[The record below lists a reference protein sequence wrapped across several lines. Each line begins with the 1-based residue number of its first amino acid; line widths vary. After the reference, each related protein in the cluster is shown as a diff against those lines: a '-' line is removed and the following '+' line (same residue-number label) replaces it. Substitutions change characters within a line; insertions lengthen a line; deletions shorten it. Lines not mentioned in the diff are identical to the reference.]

1 MDKNVLIFGF
11 GVTGKSALK
20 ALSKLNYNIYV
31 YDKNENYEDDLNIDF
46 KIFKNKDELD
56 KIDFIIKSPG
66 INPANEILEEAR
78 NKGIKIISDIEF
90 AYEITKCKNIVAITG
105 TNGKTTTTTLV
116 SEILKKVN
124 TTYCVGNIG
133 KGILDIALEAK
144 EDDYIVI
151 EASSFQLADT
161 INFRPL
167 VSAITNVTSD
177 HLDWHGSV
185 SNYRNAKFNIFR
197 NQKDNDVTILNY
209 NDENLRNLKFSE
221 ERKVLYF
228 ATEDIS
234 KLGAYLKDSKIY
246 FRDFKGNDTYIMDRS
261 EIRIPGMH
269 NVENILTAVSIAM
282 SLNISA
288 DIIKDAVSNFL
299 GVENRIEFVREIK
312 KVKYYND
319 SKGTNPDST
328 IMAIKAMDDN
338 LILIAGGYDKKAD
351 FGAMLNIGKDKIKH
365 LILLGETAPQLERE
379 AKPMGYDIYIVKDLN
394 RAVELAHKLAEENDT
409 ILLSPA
415 CASWDMYPSYEIRGE
430 HFRNLVNELGEYDGF
445 KKN

>member
-1 MDKNVLIFGF
+1 MYEGKNILIFGF

-20 ALSKLNYNIYV
+20 AMDSLNSNVYV
-31 YDKNENYEDDLNIDF
+31 YDKNENYNDDLDIDF

-66 INPANEILEEAR
+66 INPDNEILNEAR
-78 NKGIKIISDIEF
+78 KKGIKIISDIEV
-90 AYEITKCKNIVAITG
+90 AYEITKCKNLIAITG

-161 INFRPL
+161 VNFRPR

-177 HLDWHGSV
+177 HLDWHV
-185 SNYRNAKFNIFR
+185 TVENYRNAKYNIFK
-197 NQKDNDVTILNY
+197 NQKDEDITILNY
-209 NDENLRNLKFSE
+209 NDENLQKLKFNRE
-221 ERKVLYF
+221 VYYF
-228 ATEDIS
+228 STKDVN
-234 KLGAYLKDSKIY
+234 KKGAYLKDGKIY
-246 FRDFKGNDTYIMDRS
+246 YRNKDNKEIYIMEKS
-261 EIRIPGMH
+261 NIKIPGMH
-269 NVENILTAVSIAM
+269 NVENVLTAVSIAM
-282 SLNISA
+282 SLDIKPEIISEV
-288 DIIKDAVSNFL
+288 VSNFL
-299 GVENRIEFVREIK
+299 GVENRIEFVRELK
-312 KVKYYND
+312 NVKYYND

-328 IMAIKAMDDN
+328 IMAIKAMDEN

-351 FGAMLNIGKDKIKH
+351 FSKMLEIGKDKIKY
-365 LILLGETAPQLERE
+365 LILLGETAEKLEKE

-394 RAVELAHKLAEENDT
+394 RAVELSYSLAKEKDT
-409 ILLSPA
+409 VLLSPA
-415 CASWDMYPSYEIRGE
+415 CASWDMYPSYEKRGE
-430 HFRNLVNELGEYDGF
+430 HFRELVNNLGE
-445 KKN
+445 

>member
-1 MDKNVLIFGF
+1 MYEGKNILIFGF

-20 ALSKLNYNIYV
+20 AMDSLNSNVYV
-31 YDKNENYEDDLNIDF
+31 YDKNENYNDDLDIDF

-66 INPANEILEEAR
+66 INPDNEILNEAR
-78 NKGIKIISDIEF
+78 KKGIKIISDIEV
-90 AYEITKCKNIVAITG
+90 AYEITKCKNLIAITG

-161 INFRPL
+161 VNFRPR

-177 HLDWHGSV
+177 HLDWHV
-185 SNYRNAKFNIFR
+185 TVENYRNAKYNIFK
-197 NQKDNDVTILNY
+197 NQKDEDITILNY
-209 NDENLRNLKFSE
+209 NDENLQKLKFNRE
-221 ERKVLYF
+221 VYYF
-228 ATEDIS
+228 STKDVN
-234 KLGAYLKDSKIY
+234 KKGAYLKDGKIY
-246 FRDFKGNDTYIMDRS
+246 YRNKDNKEIYIMEKS
-261 EIRIPGMH
+261 NIKIPGMH
-269 NVENILTAVSIAM
+269 NVENVLTAVSIAM
-282 SLNISA
+282 SLDIKPEIISEV
-288 DIIKDAVSNFL
+288 VSNFL
-299 GVENRIEFVREIK
+299 GVENRIEFVKELK
-312 KVKYYND
+312 NVKYYND

-328 IMAIKAMDDN
+328 IMAIKAMDEN

-351 FGAMLNIGKDKIKH
+351 FTKMLEIGKDKIKY
-365 LILLGETAPQLERE
+365 LILLGETAEKLEKE

-394 RAVELAHKLAEENDT
+394 RAVELSYSLAKEKDT
-409 ILLSPA
+409 VLLSPA
-415 CASWDMYPSYEIRGE
+415 CASWDMYPSYEKRGE
-430 HFRNLVNELGEYDGF
+430 HFRELVNNLGE
-445 KKN
+445 